1 MASIQKLSEGLFCIQ
16 WNIPSDYSDIDIPIS
31 NQTQV
36 VLKDIFESCDLN
48 EVHNITANTPWG
60 YQYYC
65 DTQEVTL
72 EMRIVF
78 TQLKSND
85 LEKIKILASKGSG
98 LQQMKLN
105 EVKSSNVTINL
116 PNLNKIRKQKTPQ
129 GTVAG
134 APSETEISVNK
145 PAVSKWSTTF
155 LPSASKCCGQ
165 EGLNFEILIDL
176 TDCSA
181 FASTKQSK
189 YVLEHL
195 SNLWT
200 NKTLADVTFKCKERT
215 IKAHTLIVASGSP
228 VMAAMFQNN
237 FKENRERVV
246 EINEIAANVF
256 EDLLRYIYTGETDFR
271 NMEVDKLLVAAD
283 MYGIDSL
290 KEECASHLSK
300 NLTIENVLGIL
311 VLAHLHN
318 SQGLYEAALNFMS
331 KNAKAVCSRKDW
343 MVVIKK
349 YPELSFAAMQLMVLG

>member
-16 WNIPSDYSDIDIPIS
+16 WNNPRNSSVS
-31 NQTQV
+31 KQTQV
-36 VLKDIFESCDLN
+36 DSKDIFESCDLLYQ
-48 EVHNITANTPWG
+48 VHNTANTATG
-60 YQYYC
+60 YYHQYYSV
-65 DTQEVTL
+65 TQEVIL

-78 TQLKSND
+78 TEVLKSND
-85 LEKIKILASKGSG
+85 LEKIRILASKGSG
-98 LQQMKLN
+98 LQQMELN
-105 EVKSSNVTINL
+105 EVKSLNWSTMKLTNL
-116 PNLNKIRKQKTPQ
+116 EPKIRRQKTP
-129 GTVAG
+129 VARV
-134 APSETEISVNK
+134 PSETEISVKPSVK
-145 PAVSKWSTTF
+145 PAESKWSTTF
-155 LPSASKCCGQ
+155 LPSQSKCCGQ
-165 EGLNFEILIDL
+165 EGPNFEILVDL
-176 TDCSA
+176 TDTST
-181 FASTKQSK
+181 FAKKQSK

-271 NMEVDKLLVAAD
+271 NTEVDKLLVAAD

-300 NLTIENVLGIL
+300 NLTIENVIGIL